1 MHRLALASRNANAV
15 APIAIAVGAKN
26 AGKSTLCQLLV
37 NSLLAQR
44 ADASAVQLASREEAD
59 GQGRGPGGIVAYLDL
74 DPGQCE
80 FTAAG
85 MISLVVVLDR
95 NQQLPV
101 PAALHHLDEYLPR
114 GPVLGPS
121 HTHLHHATVRS
132 CFIGSTSVD
141 SDPIAYQAAV
151 RANTGERLLC
161 VMLHGRALPMVLFV
175 CELSCTAAHTHSLLC
190 VHGCYGSLFVCSADR
205 VLGHRLSSAV

>member
-15 APIAIAVGAKN
+15 APIAIAVGTKN
-26 AGKSTLCQLLV
+26 AGKSTLCQLLL

-44 ADASAVQLASREEAD
+44 ADGGAMHPSSNQAAEKGE
-59 GQGRGPGGIVAYLDL
+59 RGAGGIVAYLDL

-95 NQQLPV
+95 NLYPAPTTSHSPPQQQLEIPE
-101 PAALHHLDEYLPR
+101 ALRHLDEHLPR

-132 CFIGSTSVD
+132 CFIGSMSVD
-141 SDPIAYQAAV
+141 SDPAGYQTAV
-151 RANTGERLLC
+151 RANSRTDLPPVLIQSAQIQHLQPHA
-161 VMLHGRALPMVLFV
+161 LHFLSLSVSLIV
-175 CELSCTAAHTHSLLC
+175 CC
-190 VHGCYGSLFVCSADR
+190 G
-205 VLGHRLSSAV
+205 